1 MTLRYEPTIS
11 ELMADP
17 LVRSMMSADRVDPHA
32 LEAML
37 YSLAPRF
44 AGRRRSAL
52 AHRRQPPSDARA
64 AAPTVSPGQA
74 APMAKTPRDIC
85 GSICSW

>member
-17 LVRSMMSADRVDPHA
+17 LVRSMMSADHVDPHA

-37 YSLAPRF
+37 YSLAPRL
-44 AGRRRSAL
+44 AGRRGSEL
-52 AHRRQPPSDARA
+52 ADRRRPFFDARA
-64 AAPTVSPGQA
+64 AAPTTLPRQV
-74 APMAKTPRDIC
+74 APMARTPRDIC
-85 GSICSW
+85 GSLCSW

>member
-1 MTLRYEPTIS
+1 MTLRNEPTIS

-37 YSLAPRF
+37 HSLAPRI
-44 AGRRRSAL
+44 ARRRRPAL
-52 AHRRQPPSDARA
+52 AYRPQPLFDARA
-64 AAPTVSPGQA
+64 AVPTVSPGQA
-74 APMAKTPRDIC
+74 AAAAKTPRDIC